1 MKEDSQMT
9 KTFLI
14 IIYIL
19 TMQVGVVLGLLS
31 VTSLVG
37 ILSGLSVAVGGA
49 LNFIQENEKLEHS
62 KPKLLLQNVAPR
74 DPHARPQQR

>member
-1 MKEDSQMT
+1 VKEDSQMT
-9 KTFLI
+9 KTLLI

-19 TMQVGVVLGLLS
+19 IMQVGVVLGLLS

-49 LNFIQENEKLEHS
+49 LNFIQENENL
-62 KPKLLLQNVAPR
+62 
-74 DPHARPQQR
+74 

>member
-1 MKEDSQMT
+1 VKEDSQMI
-9 KTFLI
+9 KTLLI

-19 TMQVGVVLGLLS
+19 IMQVGVVLGLLS

-49 LNFIQENEKLEHS
+49 LNFIQENENL
-62 KPKLLLQNVAPR
+62 
-74 DPHARPQQR
+74 